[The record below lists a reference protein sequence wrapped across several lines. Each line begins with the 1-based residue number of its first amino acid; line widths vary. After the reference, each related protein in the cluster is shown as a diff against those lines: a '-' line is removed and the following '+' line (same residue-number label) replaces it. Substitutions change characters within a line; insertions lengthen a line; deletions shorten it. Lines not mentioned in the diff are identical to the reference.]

1 MRAVFVFQLIENC
14 VCLLR
19 NLSYHVHHEI
29 PGSERYQE
37 AVPINQGPAPS
48 GQKGGCFSSRKGKGS
63 CLGDVHVCSHSV
75 RVCTHHSLLTYNV
88 CKTCSVALIPELEVF
103 IAWLF
108 LSDETSDW
116 NTNLNHADMFYTI
129 YFKYIDTKM
138 CGSPHLCPP
147 TCPVIQLHVRADM
160 GHNMSVISGHV
171 VQGTIIVSN
180 RNISHSSCSDMCV

>member
-1 MRAVFVFQLIENC
+1 MHPLQRCSADAMPAVFVFQLIENC
-14 VCLLR
+14 MCLLR

-75 RVCTHHSLLTYNV
+75 RVCTHRSLLTYNV
-88 CKTCSVALIPELEVF
+88 CKTCFVALIHELTVF

-116 NTNLNHADMFYTI
+116 NTNLNHANTCFAR
-129 YFKYIDTKM
+129 YILNILTLK
-138 CGSPHLCPP
+138 CAAHH
-147 TCPVIQLHVRADM
+147 TYVHLHVL
-160 GHNMSVISGHV
+160 
-171 VQGTIIVSN
+171 
-180 RNISHSSCSDMCV
+180 